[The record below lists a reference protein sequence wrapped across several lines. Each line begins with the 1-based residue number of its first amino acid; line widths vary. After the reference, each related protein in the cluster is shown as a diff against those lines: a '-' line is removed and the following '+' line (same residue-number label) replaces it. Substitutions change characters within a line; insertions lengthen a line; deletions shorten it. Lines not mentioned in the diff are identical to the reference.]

1 MRSFDFQT
9 LIENYD
15 NGLIETLRDFNND
28 EDVLRLWV
36 HDEDHSKSLINLFH
50 SICEGDNDG
59 IIIKYDYE
67 KFNKKLNIDLIKKS
81 TLNYGNLTS
90 SLQGSV
96 LEITFKK
103 FNDLKNEKIIISDKI
118 EQKKSKKEYL
128 NDNQYKQIDLKEYY
142 LSNIDIINLKRKNSE
157 ITGKSESLKKVSVTF
172 DDTTL
177 NLLLHPIN
185 SKIIESSIDCNSK
198 DVKYLKF
205 LDIFCDQLTL
215 LPILEAK
222 EHAIIKLENIVRPL
236 DFHKHVKGIVL
247 PIFISELFILP
258 QKLLDLAYDE
268 SKKIILNMPNV
279 NEYDLPVSKNW
290 SSLSDQEKGSKI
302 NHSLKEFELIN
313 EIMPET
319 IKLQKIEKDVLL
331 TFKIDT
337 NQDNGVQNSSYVDIK
352 PQALLLK
359 LESFLQNIIEK
370 RIEVFYKE
378 KLDINK
384 LRIGNLKK

>member
-215 LPILEAK
+215 P
-222 EHAIIKLENIVRPL
+222 NI
-236 DFHKHVKGIVL
+236 F
-247 PIFISELFILP
+247 
-258 QKLLDLAYDE
+258 
-268 SKKIILNMPNV
+268 
-279 NEYDLPVSKNW
+279 
-290 SSLSDQEKGSKI
+290 
-302 NHSLKEFELIN
+302 
-313 EIMPET
+313 
-319 IKLQKIEKDVLL
+319 
-331 TFKIDT
+331 
-337 NQDNGVQNSSYVDIK
+337 QN
-352 PQALLLK
+352 
-359 LESFLQNIIEK
+359 
-370 RIEVFYKE
+370 
-378 KLDINK
+378 
-384 LRIGNLKK
+384 